1 MKIKNKWNIL
11 PKLEKH
17 QFIGTKKKNK
27 LMGIKKWKVLT
38 HRQKTYLGKKKKW
51 LEI

>member
-17 QFIGTKKKNK
+17 QFIGTNKKKQEEKNLK
-27 LMGIKKWKVLT
+27 AQQRRKHGM
-38 HRQKTYLGKKKKW
+38 
-51 LEI
+51 